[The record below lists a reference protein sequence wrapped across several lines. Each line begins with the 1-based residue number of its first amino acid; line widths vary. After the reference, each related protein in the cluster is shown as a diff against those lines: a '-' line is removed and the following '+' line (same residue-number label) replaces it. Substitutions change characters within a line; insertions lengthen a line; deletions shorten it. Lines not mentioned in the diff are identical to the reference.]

1 MSNENIIFKYP
12 LSSCD
17 CYECKLQ
24 LNNSC
29 NIKGIQSNS
38 SIANCNFNTC
48 KLDCSNTKSFNY
60 KQLPSK
66 ENGYINLNPDIGPIL
81 SRDFYKK
88 TCNNPSK
95 IKVINHNI
103 SPMATPPKEVDKY
116 ISRDPRL
123 VDQIR
128 GYTMTL
134 DRPPYNSEVPLSET
148 YSKEY
153 LNYGKNYKD
162 YGNIHAG
169 QIMYYYDKSIQQ
181 PFFEPVFTINS
192 NVNSYLYKDPMDN
205 YKPYYTHETTNKFNP
220 MIDSDPK
227 NLCRYTSDT
236 KKDTSLTTG
245 LSFIYD
251 TNYHREDII
260 SKQMDLTNRTK
271 YTSRWTL

>member
-12 LSSCD
+12 LSSCN
-17 CYECKLQ
+17 CYECKSQ
-24 LNNSC
+24 VNNC
-29 NIKGIQSNS
+29 NIKGIPSNS

-48 KLDCSNTKSFNY
+48 KLECTNTKSFNY
-60 KQLPSK
+60 NQLPSQ

-81 SRDFYKK
+81 SRDFSKK
-88 TCNNPSK
+88 TCK
-95 IKVINHNI
+95 FKDNHNKSI
-103 SPMATPPKEVDKY
+103 GKQETDKY

-148 YSKEY
+148 YSKRY
-153 LNYGKNYKD
+153 INYGKNYRD
-162 YGNIHAG
+162 YGDIHSG

-181 PFFEPVFTINS
+181 PFFEPVFTIKS

-220 MIDSDPK
+220 MKDSDPK
-227 NLCRYTSDT
+227 NLCN
-236 KKDTSLTTG
+236 SLDEPLTNG

-251 TNYHREDII
+251 TNFHREDII